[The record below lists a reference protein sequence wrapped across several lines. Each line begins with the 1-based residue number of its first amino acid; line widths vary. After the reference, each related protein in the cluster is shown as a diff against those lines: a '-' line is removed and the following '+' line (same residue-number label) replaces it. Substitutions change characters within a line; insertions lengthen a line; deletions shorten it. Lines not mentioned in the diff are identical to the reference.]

1 MATTKQAAG
10 TNYKLTLTGGAFSM
24 KNRPVP
30 EAIALQ
36 IIRIAMGDQSG
47 LGPSAPT
54 PPAFVPGQDGGS
66 LGTAKRFYATKRP
79 QTDVEKVTVLAFYLT
94 YAQNKPHF
102 KTIDLTK
109 ANTEAAGPK
118 LSNATAAARNAVTKG
133 LLASAGK
140 GNKQISPLGEE
151 VVNALPDRQAV
162 KVALDAAPKRKRRAK
177 SARKAR

>member
-1 MATTKQAAG
+1 
-10 TNYKLTLTGGAFSM
+10 M

-47 LGPSAPT
+47 PNPALPGPGAPT
-54 PPAFVPGQDGGS
+54 PPPFVPGQGGGS
-66 LGTAKRFYATKRP
+66 LGTAKQFYAAKRP
-79 QTDVEKVTVLAFYLT
+79 QIDVEKVTVLAFYLM

-162 KVALDAAPKRKRRAK
+162 KAALDSAPKRKRRAK
-177 SARKAR
+177 PARKAK